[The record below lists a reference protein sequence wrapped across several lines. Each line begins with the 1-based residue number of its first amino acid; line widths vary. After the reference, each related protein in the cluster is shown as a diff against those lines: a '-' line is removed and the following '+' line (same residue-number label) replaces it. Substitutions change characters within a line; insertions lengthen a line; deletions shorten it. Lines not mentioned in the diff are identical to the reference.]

1 MKKIRILVADD
12 HSVVRMG
19 ISALLEAETD
29 MEVVGEAEDGEEAVK
44 AATEL
49 RPDVAILDI
58 FMPIVDG
65 IEATK
70 RIRISAPDVK
80 ILILTTSSVSD
91 DIASAI
97 EAGASGALLKSS
109 SNAKLINAIREVAAG
124 RRSVSDAI
132 RKMLM
137 EDPPIQD
144 LTPRQIEILHSV
156 TRGLTNLDI
165 AKQFDL
171 REDSVKEHVS
181 NIFAKLGATNRSE
194 AVAIALRKHLLK
206 I

>member
-1 MKKIRILVADD
+1 
-12 HSVVRMG
+12 MG

-58 FMPIVDG
+58 FMPVVDG

-70 RIRISAPDVK
+70 RIRISAPDVR

-109 SNAKLINAIREVAAG
+109 SNAKLITAIRDVAAG
-124 RRSVSDAI
+124 RRSVSDEI
-132 RKMLM
+132 QKMLM

-165 AKQFDL
+165 AKQFNL

>member
-1 MKKIRILVADD
+1 MKRIRILVADD

-19 ISALLEAETD
+19 ITALLEAEPD

-44 AATEL
+44 AATAL
-49 RPDVAILDI
+49 KPDVAILDI
-58 FMPIVDG
+58 FMPVVDG
-65 IEATK
+65 IEATR
-70 RIRISAPDVK
+70 RIRSSAPGVR

-109 SNAKLINAIREVAAG
+109 SNAKLIAAIRDVAAG
-124 RRSVSDAI
+124 RRSVSDEI

-144 LTPRQIEILHSV
+144 LTPRQMEILHSV

-165 AKQFDL
+165 AKQFNL